1 MKKRGNPKTAKG
13 LITKTSDEKRGNPK
27 KYKEAYR
34 KDLHEKRSNPKN
46 AKGLITKTSDE
57 KRGNPKKC
65 KGAHKKGPLRKKRGN
80 PKISN
85 IHTLI
90 EASSADLT
98 IKGKGDAFWFRP
110 QITSPMKVTD

>member
-1 MKKRGNPKTAKG
+1 MKKEATPKNTKR
-13 LITKTSDEKRGNPK
+13 LIAKTSMR
-27 KYKEAYR
+27 KEATQ
-34 KDLHEKRSNPKN
+34 KTQ
-46 AKGLITKTSDE
+46 KGLITKTSDE